1 MFNDYMW
8 QSYLKA
14 GGKNIVQFF
23 EDSLSDTTSEEYVH
37 KICELHSAV
46 WNRVELFTQP
56 FSNLF

>member
-1 MFNDYMW
+1 MW
-8 QSYLKA
+8 QTYLKA

-23 EDSLSDTTSEEYVH
+23 EDSLSDATSEEYVH

-46 WNRVELFTQP
+46 WNWAALFIQR